1 MALPRERDQRNLR
14 DLDDVRIMFHSHGM
28 THVSQIHSDA
38 TVAIRARGAATNH
51 AGRYERYA
59 RESDAPL
66 CDTAPVTEV
75 RDETIARVIS
85 TNRSPDLGFDR
96 SVNPYRGCEHGCIY
110 CYARPTHAWLG
121 LSPGLDFETRLIAR
135 PNAAEALRREIG
147 AKGYDPRVLAIGTN
161 TDPYQPIE
169 RDRKI
174 MRNLL
179 EVLRDHA
186 HPVAITTKGTMV
198 ERDIDLLT
206 EMGPDLARVGLSVT
220 TLDDQLARKLEPR
233 VPVPTR
239 RLRAIERLASAGVVV
254 RVMVSPVIPGLTDH
268 EVEAILSAARDAGA
282 QAASMIPLRLPLEV
296 APLFEDWLRT
306 HEPGRARKVLN
317 RVREFHGG
325 KLYDAGFGT
334 RMRGTGVQA
343 DLLQRRF
350 DRACTALGLA
360 KRLPPL
366 RTDLFRVP
374 GAQMSLF

>member
-1 MALPRERDQRNLR
+1 
-14 DLDDVRIMFHSHGM
+14 M
-28 THVSQIHSDA
+28 THVSGLHSDTSA
-38 TVAIRARGAATNH
+38 VIRTRGALSNR
-51 AGRYERYA
+51 AGRYERHTYEA
-59 RESDAPL
+59 DPGSGEVAQ
-66 CDTAPVTEV
+66 ATEV
-75 RDETIARVIS
+75 REETVTRVIS

-96 SVNPYRGCEHGCIY
+96 SVNPYRGCEHGCVY

-135 PNAAEALRREIG
+135 PNAADALRQELG
-147 AKGYDPRVLAIGTN
+147 AKGYAPKMLAIGTN

-174 MRNLL
+174 MRGLL

-198 ERDIDLLT
+198 ERDVDILS
-206 EMGPDLARVGLSVT
+206 EMGPELARVGLSVT
-220 TLDDQLARKLEPR
+220 TLDDRLARKLEPR
-233 VPVPTR
+233 VPVPSR
-239 RLRAIERLASAGVVV
+239 RLRTIERLASAGVVV

-282 QAASMIPLRLPLEV
+282 EAASMIPLRLPLEV
-296 APLFEDWLRT
+296 APLFEEWLRA
-306 HEPGRARKVLN
+306 HAPDRARKVLN

-350 DRACTALGLA
+350 DRACKSLGLA
-360 KRLPPL
+360 KRLPSL

-374 GAQMSLF
+374 GTQMSLF